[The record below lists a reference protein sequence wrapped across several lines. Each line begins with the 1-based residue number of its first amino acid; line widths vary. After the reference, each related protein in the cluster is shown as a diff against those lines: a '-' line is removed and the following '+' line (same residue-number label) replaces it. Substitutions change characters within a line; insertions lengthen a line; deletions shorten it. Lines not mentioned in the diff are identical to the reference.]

1 MQVHPEVWPRYP
13 PQGLPTLAGS
23 VEAPAPGFLIV
34 GQFNENGLAEG
45 ELPPTLGKVNVVR
58 LQVGAKSPNWV
69 ILSEVR
75 LDMKGGS
82 PDL

>member
-1 MQVHPEVWPRYP
+1 MWPRYP